1 MKEFIAG
8 LITAPEVLLALQELL
23 LAFIAFVVAVALPWA
38 IRKLSQVFKVQ
49 IEERHRKALHEAIL
63 TYSENAVRGG
73 LSVANEAALRS
84 LVAYLRQSVPDAVAT
99 LAPSDDVLLALL
111 RRYAPKV

>member
-1 MKEFIAG
+1 MKELFAALLG
-8 LITAPEVLLALQELL
+8 SPETLLALQELL
-23 LAFIAFVVAVALPWA
+23 LSFIAFVVAVALPWV
-38 IRKLSQVFKVQ
+38 IRKASKLFKVQ

-73 LSVANEAALRS
+73 ISVANETALRS
-84 LVAYLRQSVPDAVAT
+84 LVSYLRQSVPDALAT

-111 RRYAPKV
+111 RRYAGKV